1 MISDYESSNSVNPLH
16 FIVDEVDGF
25 IEKSNDNKYLTFAST
40 DENKGILTK

>member
-1 MISDYESSNSVNPLH
+1 MISDYESSNIVNPLY

-25 IEKSNDNKYLTFAST
+25 IEKSKDNKYLAFAST